1 MTLALRYAVRSDVGL
16 LREGNEDSAY
26 AGPHLLAVADGM
38 GGHAA
43 GEVASAATIT
53 TLAPLDAEDPGPDLV
68 GALADAVATANLRLQ
83 ELIISDPAIE
93 GMGTTLTALL
103 WSEGYA
109 ALCHIGDSRAYLL
122 RDGQFVQ
129 ITHDHTLVQSLVD
142 EGKITEDDV
151 ATHPHR
157 SLLHPHRSLLL
168 RALDGR
174 TIAEPDLAPLETYP
188 GDRYLLCS
196 DGLSGVVTEQT
207 LHQTL
212 ASVRDPDKAALRLVE
227 LAIKGGGPDNITCI
241 VADVIDSQ
249 NSRVPPTWQP
259 MFAGAAANGAP
270 ADLRPSARQNSPA
283 TRAMRLSRTAPQ
295 PVMPEE
301 PTTGVW
307 PTRPN
312 EYQDGYTGTFDT
324 QPFDSGGFG
333 QSDGR
338 SDTGPNRVRDTA
350 AFERSDGFSGHDDD
364 RFGPEADDRGRRGGS
379 HRARHGRYD
388 DGDDDDFARPG
399 KRRWPIVTGALG
411 LLVVLIAGGGYG
423 FWRYNQNQFYVGI
436 DSNQNV
442 AIFRGTNQSLL
453 GINLSSLYSESTL
466 KASMLAASDQAALA
480 QTISQSSANAAHQ
493 KINQLA
499 GEARQ
504 CQQTYQELAT
514 WQRGFAAYQTYLTAK
529 QAAAKSHAHPPTP
542 VTNPG
547 PMPTQ
552 LPDGDTCAPSTA
564 FGIPAAALPAPGAT
578 TPTPTTTATP
588 TSTPSKTPSAKAT
601 PTVTTSTK
609 PATAG

>member
-53 TLAPLDAEDPGPDLV
+53 MIAPLDIEDTGPDLV
-68 GALADAVATANLRLQ
+68 GALSDAVATANLRLQ

-122 RDGQFVQ
+122 RDGQFIQ

-157 SLLHPHRSLLL
+157 SLLL

-174 TIAEPDLAPLETYP
+174 TIAEPDLAPLETYA

-212 ASVRDPDKAALRLVE
+212 GSIADPDKAALRLVE

-241 VADVIDSQ
+241 VADVIDPHA
-249 NSRVPPTWQP
+249 SRMQATWQP
-259 MFAGAAANGAP
+259 VFAGAAANGAP
-270 ADLRPSARQNSPA
+270 ADPRQAQQSSPA

-295 PVMPEE
+295 PAVRDE

-307 PTRPN
+307 PAGG
-312 EYQDGYTGTFDT
+312 YQNGYTGAFDT
-324 QPFDSGGFG
+324 SPLESGGFERG
-333 QSDGR
+333 DWQQD
-338 SDTGPNRVRDTA
+338 NRPDARDSARMRDTA
-350 AFERSDGFSGHDDD
+350 SFERADAFSGPATDP
-364 RFGPEADDRGRRGGS
+364 GAGKGGDRGRRPGG
-379 HRARHGRYD
+379 HRAGRRRYD
-388 DGDDDDFARPG
+388 EGDDYSPRG
-399 KRRWPIVTGALG
+399 RRRWPIVTAALV
-411 LLVVLIAGGGYG
+411 LLVLLVGGGGYG
-423 FWRYNQNQFYVGI
+423 FWRYNQGQYYVGA
-436 DSNQNV
+436 DQHGYV
-442 AIFRGTNQSLL
+442 AIFRGTDQTLA
-453 GINLSSLYSESTL
+453 GISLSSLVQRSTL
-466 KASMLAASDQAALA
+466 RVSELRSSDQTGLA
-480 QTISQSSANAAHQ
+480 QTISQDSVGDAQQLIDQLQGQVNQCRQQWQQVAAWPAANARYQAEVVAASKSKG
-493 KINQLA
+493 KIKVPA
-499 GEARQ
+499 GD
-504 CQQTYQELAT
+504 
-514 WQRGFAAYQTYLTAK
+514 
-529 QAAAKSHAHPPTP
+529 
-542 VTNPG
+542 NPG
-547 PMPTQ
+547 PQ
-552 LPDGDTCAPSTA
+552 PDAPDAANCASASALSVT
-564 FGIPAAALPAPGAT
+564 IPASQPPVTAS
-578 TPTPTTTATP
+578 PTPAATGASPKSSTSPTPKSSTRASATP
-588 TSTPSKTPSAKAT
+588 RAA
-601 PTVTTSTK
+601 
-609 PATAG
+609 A

>member
-53 TLAPLDAEDPGPDLV
+53 TIAPLDIGDPGPDLV
-68 GALADAVATANLRLQ
+68 GALSDAVASANLRLQ

-122 RDGQFVQ
+122 RDGQFIQ

-151 ATHPHR
+151 AT
-157 SLLHPHRSLLL
+157 HPHRSLLL

-212 ASVRDPDKAALRLVE
+212 GSIPDPDKAALRLVE

-241 VADVIDSQ
+241 VADVIDPHAT
-249 NSRVPPTWQP
+249 RIAATWQP
-259 MFAGAAANGAP
+259 VFAGAAANGAP
-270 ADLRPSARQNSPA
+270 ADPRQVQQSSPA

-295 PVMPEE
+295 PAVRDE

-307 PTRPN
+307 PAGG
-312 EYQDGYTGTFDT
+312 YQNGYTGAFDT
-324 QPFDSGGFG
+324 SPLDAGAFERGDWQQERDPRA
-333 QSDGR
+333 DGR
-338 SDTGPNRVRDTA
+338 DGARMRDTA
-350 AFERSDGFSGHDDD
+350 SFDRADSFSGPDTDP
-364 RFGPEADDRGRRGGS
+364 GQATGGGNRGRRPGG
-379 HRARHGRYD
+379 HRAGRRRDNEDEGY
-388 DGDDDDFARPG
+388 GQRG
-399 KRRWPIVTGALG
+399 RRRWPIVTAALV
-411 LLVVLIAGGGYG
+411 LLVLLVGGGGYG
-423 FWRYNQNQFYVGI
+423 FWRYNQGQYYVGA
-436 DSNQNV
+436 QNGYV
-442 AIFRGTNQSLL
+442 AIFRGTNQTLA
-453 GINLSSLYSESTL
+453 GISLSSLVQRSTL
-466 KASMLAASDQAALA
+466 QVSELRSSDQTGLA
-480 QTISQSSANAAHQ
+480 QTISQDNVTDAQQLIDQLQGQVNTCRLQWQKVAAWPAANASYQAELLAASKSKG
-493 KINQLA
+493 KIKVPPSDNPGPQPDAPDAANCASASALGVTIPVSQPAAAPSSPAPTSA
-499 GEARQ
+499 GASPKSSTSSTPR
-504 CQQTYQELAT
+504 TSTKASPT
-514 WQRGFAAYQTYLTAK
+514 P
-529 QAAAKSHAHPPTP
+529 QAAA
-542 VTNPG
+542 
-547 PMPTQ
+547 
-552 LPDGDTCAPSTA
+552 
-564 FGIPAAALPAPGAT
+564 
-578 TPTPTTTATP
+578 
-588 TSTPSKTPSAKAT
+588 
-601 PTVTTSTK
+601 
-609 PATAG
+609 

>member
-53 TLAPLDAEDPGPDLV
+53 TIAPLDAEDPGPDLV
-68 GALADAVATANLRLQ
+68 NALADAVAAANLRLQ

-103 WSEGYA
+103 WAEGYA

-122 RDGQFVQ
+122 RDGQFIQ

-157 SLLHPHRSLLL
+157 SLLL

-174 TIAEPDLAPLETYP
+174 TIAEPDLAPIETYP

-212 ASVRDPDKAALRLVE
+212 ASVADPDKAALRLVE

-241 VADVIDSQ
+241 VADVIDTR
-249 NSRVPPTWQP
+249 NSRVPPTWQAT
-259 MFAGAAANGAP
+259 FAGAAANGAP
-270 ADLRPSARQNSPA
+270 ADLRPPTRQSSPA

-295 PVMPEE
+295 PVVPDE
-301 PTTGVW
+301 PQTGVW
-307 PTRPN
+307 HANPTAPQAPAG
-312 EYQDGYTGTFDT
+312 YHDGYTAAYDTSAFDFDHPDT
-324 QPFDSGGFG
+324 Q
-333 QSDGR
+333 
-338 SDTGPNRVRDTA
+338 NRVRDTA
-350 AFERSDGFSGHDDD
+350 TFERADGFHGPDGD
-364 RFGPEADDRGRRGGS
+364 RGWGPESDDRGRRGGS

-388 DGDDDDFARPG
+388 DEDDDDYGRPAR
-399 KRRWPIVTGALG
+399 RRWPVVTGALV
-411 LLVVLIAGGGYG
+411 LLVLLLAGGAYG
-423 FWRYNQNQFYVGI
+423 FWRYNQNQYYVGVSS
-436 DSNQNV
+436 DGLVS
-442 AIFRGTNQSLL
+442 IFRGTDENLAGISMSTLL
-453 GINLSSLYSESTL
+453 SKSTL
-466 KASMLAASDQAALA
+466 KASMLTEADQSTLQ
-480 QTISQSSANAAHQ
+480 QTISATSLTDAQQ
-493 KINQLA
+493 RIDQLQGDA
-499 GEARQ
+499 SQ
-504 CQQTYQELAT
+504 CQATYQTLAT
-514 WQRGFAAYQTYLTAK
+514 WQVKYVAYKNYLTAEI
-529 QAAAKSHAHPPTP
+529 AAAKAKKKLPP
-542 VTNPG
+542 VVASPG
-547 PMPTQ
+547 AMPTQ
-552 LPDGDTCAPSTA
+552 LPSPAECAPSTA
-564 FGIPAAALPAPGAT
+564 FGIAASALPTSGESAPPPPVSVTPTKSASPTTSAKPAASAT
-578 TPTPTTTATP
+578 A
-588 TSTPSKTPSAKAT
+588 AAA
-601 PTVTTSTK
+601 
-609 PATAG
+609 ATAG

>member
-1 MTLALRYAVRSDVGL
+1 
-16 LREGNEDSAY
+16 
-26 AGPHLLAVADGM
+26 M

-53 TLAPLDAEDPGPDLV
+53 TIAPLDAEDPGPDLV

-122 RDGQFVQ
+122 RDGQFIQ

-151 ATHPHR
+151 AT
-157 SLLHPHRSLLL
+157 HPHRSLLL

-241 VADVIDSQ
+241 VADVIDAHS
-249 NSRVPPTWQP
+249 SRVPPTWQP
-259 MFAGAAANGAP
+259 VFAGAAANGAP
-270 ADLRPSARQNSPA
+270 ADLRSSTRQNSPA

-307 PTRPN
+307 PAGSAGYR
-312 EYQDGYTGTFDT
+312 DGYTGTFDT
-324 QPFDSGGFG
+324 QAFDPGGFG
-333 QSDGR
+333 QGDSR
-338 SDTGPNRVRDTA
+338 SDTGPNRIRDTA
-350 AFERSDGFSGHDDD
+350 AFERPEGFPGHEDDL
-364 RFGPEADDRGRRGGS
+364 FGPEGDDRGRRGGN

-388 DGDDDDFARPG
+388 DDYGRPG
-399 KRRWPIVTGALG
+399 KRRWPIVTGALV
-411 LLVVLIAGGGYG
+411 LLVILVAGGGYG
-423 FWRYNQNQFYVGI
+423 FWRYNQSQFYVGI
-436 DSNQNV
+436 DKNGNV
-442 AIFRGTNQSLL
+442 SIFRGTNQSLV
-453 GINLSSLYSESTL
+453 GINLSSLYSESAL
-466 KASMLAASDQAALA
+466 KATMLAASDQAALT
-480 QTISQSSANAAHQ
+480 QTISQSNASDAHQ
-493 KINQLA
+493 KINQLT
-499 GEARQ
+499 GEATQ
-504 CQQTYQELAT
+504 CRQTYQELAS
-514 WQRGFAAYQTYLTAK
+514 WQQGTVAYQSYLTAK
-529 QAAAKSHAHPPTP
+529 AQAARNKGKAPA
-542 VTNPG
+542 VVNNPG

-552 LPDGDTCAPSTA
+552 LPDADTCAPSTA
-564 FGIPAAALPAPGAT
+564 FGVPAAALPAPGESTPAT
-578 TPTPTTTATP
+578 TPSSTPAKPASTPTKSASAKASPTVKAAT
-588 TSTPSKTPSAKAT
+588 TPSA
-601 PTVTTSTK
+601 
-609 PATAG
+609 AG

>member
-43 GEVASAATIT
+43 GEVASAATIQ

-68 GALADAVATANLRLQ
+68 SALADAVSTANLRLQ

-103 WSEGYA
+103 WSDGYA

-157 SLLHPHRSLLL
+157 SLLL

-174 TIAEPDLAPLETYP
+174 TIADPDLAPLETFP

-212 ASVRDPDKAALRLVE
+212 TSYRDPDQAAVQLVE
-227 LAIKGGGPDNITCI
+227 LAIRGGGPDNITVI
-241 VADVIDSQ
+241 VADVVDAR
-249 NSRVPPTWQP
+249 NGRVPPTWQP
-259 MFAGAAANGAP
+259 VFAGAAANGAP
-270 ADLRPSARQNSPA
+270 ADLRSPTRQSSPA

-295 PVMPEE
+295 PTLPDE

-307 PTRPN
+307 STGYR
-312 EYQDGYTGTFDT
+312 DGYTGTFDA
-324 QPFDSGGFG
+324 QSFDPGAPAGFDRTERPADR
-333 QSDGR
+333 DG
-338 SDTGPNRVRDTA
+338 RVRDTA
-350 AFERSDGFSGHDDD
+350 TFDQVNDGYLGLDGDRDVAVDGRPRRPGGHRATRRDHDEDDD
-364 RFGPEADDRGRRGGS
+364 LQRRGR
-379 HRARHGRYD
+379 
-388 DGDDDDFARPG
+388 
-399 KRRWPIVTGALG
+399 RRWPIVSAALV
-411 LLVVLIAGGGYG
+411 LLVLLVGGGGYG
-423 FWRYNQNQFYVGI
+423 FWRYNQSQYYVGE
-436 DSNQNV
+436 QGGFV
-442 AIFRGTNQSLL
+442 AIFRGTDQSLA
-453 GINLSSLYSESTL
+453 GISMSSLVQHTRLPVSQLTT
-466 KASMLAASDQAALA
+466 SDQASVAA
-480 QTISQSSANAAHQ
+480 TISQGSVSSAQQVVQSLSDHASSCQQQWLALKNWQAKYTAYQTELANAARTKSKTKPQ
-493 KINQLA
+493 DNA
-499 GEARQ
+499 GVE
-504 CQQTYQELAT
+504 
-514 WQRGFAAYQTYLTAK
+514 
-529 QAAAKSHAHPPTP
+529 PPP
-542 VTNPG
+542 AD
-547 PMPTQ
+547 
-552 LPDGDTCAPSTA
+552 PDCAPAAA
-564 FGIPAAALPAPGAT
+564 FGIPASVLPTVQASAAPSVTPST
-578 TPTPTTTATP
+578 TPSRTPSGTPAARASSTP
-588 TSTPSKTPSAKAT
+588 TSPKTSQAA
-601 PTVTTSTK
+601 
-609 PATAG
+609 A